1 MSTPRSLLDNG
12 ADADDDHD
20 VKNDSDDDADADD
33 RKPMPM
39 FCLQCKQHSDVTK
52 RSNRNTPLSEP
63 CEYHPLNR
71 HNLRYEPH
79 PRLFST

>member
-20 VKNDSDDDADADD
+20 VKNDSDDDAHDDD

-63 CEYHPLNR
+63 CEYHHHL
-71 HNLRYEPH
+71 HITGC
-79 PRLFST
+79 LFNPPIVLT